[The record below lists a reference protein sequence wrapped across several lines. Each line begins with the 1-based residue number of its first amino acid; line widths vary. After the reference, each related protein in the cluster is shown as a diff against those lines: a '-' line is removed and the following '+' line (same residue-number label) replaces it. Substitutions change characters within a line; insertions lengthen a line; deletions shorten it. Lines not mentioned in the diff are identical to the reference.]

1 MSPEAREEAP
11 LPAAIGLR
19 AKSGR
24 AVAVVLRGPAAS
36 PAVVWRGE
44 LVLCTPDR
52 RQPYHPFIDLPWP
65 EAAAA
70 VLPVAR
76 EIEATAASALRDLL
90 MRLRADDAII
100 RCAGIVGAGQR
111 DPARVGNPHIRAHAA
126 EGVLFREVLEAAAR
140 ANGLPSVLFPEREL
154 YEIAGR
160 ELGLDG
166 QQIKSRLADL
176 GRAVGSPW
184 RGDEKAA
191 ALAAWCSVAGMGWRA
206 GT

>member
-1 MSPEAREEAP
+1 MPEAREEAP
-11 LPAAIGLR
+11 LPAALGLR

-36 PAVVWRGE
+36 PAVLWRGE
-44 LVLCTPDR
+44 LAFCTPDR

-70 VLPVAR
+70 VLPIAR
-76 EIEATAASALRDLL
+76 EIEAAATSALKGLL
-90 MRLRADDAII
+90 ARLRADGAAI
-100 RCAGIVGAGQR
+100 RRAGIVGAGRR
-111 DPARVGNPHIRAHAA
+111 DPARIGNPHIRAHAA
-126 EGVLFREVLEAAAR
+126 EGLLFREVLEAAAA

-154 YEIAGR
+154 YDLAAND
-160 ELGLDG
+160 LGLRGEDLRH
-166 QQIKSRLADL
+166 RLLDL

-191 ALAAWCSVAGMGWRA
+191 ALAAWCVSSPR
-206 GT
+206 TRC